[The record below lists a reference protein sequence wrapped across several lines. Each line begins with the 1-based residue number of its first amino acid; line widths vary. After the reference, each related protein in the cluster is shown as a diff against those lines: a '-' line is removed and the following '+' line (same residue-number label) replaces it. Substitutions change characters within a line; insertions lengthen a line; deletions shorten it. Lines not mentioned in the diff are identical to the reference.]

1 MIQMMTLIYNILFVL
16 NIVLIDDC
24 LIASNNLNNSLCW
37 CFVLVNQNKHHFLKT
52 QKKNF
57 QRVRWSTLL
66 LNFYIKN
73 VWSTIERRTP
83 WSNIASVLNKY
94 TKITFLK
101 WNANCNR
108 CWKNIS
114 VIIITIFINKI
125 VWFCQDTRSF
135 LGDLL
140 NYFLINWFVNK
151 NQVNNFCK
159 KIFFVNK
166 KLSV

>member
-1 MIQMMTLIYNILFVL
+1 M
-16 NIVLIDDC
+16 
-24 LIASNNLNNSLCW
+24 
-37 CFVLVNQNKHHFLKT
+37 
-52 QKKNF
+52 
-57 QRVRWSTLL
+57 
-66 LNFYIKN
+66 
-73 VWSTIERRTP
+73 WSTIERRTP

-166 KLSV
+166 KLVYKALLSGKVAMDLKKPQASRIFLQFNFNRKFKYSMINISVFFQ